1 MALPYRYMTSLPQ
14 HHLDHQ
20 HLNRPDLDSHRLTSH
35 RLTSHRLT
43 SHRLTSHRL
52 TSHRLTSHRLTS
64 HRLTSHRLTSHR
76 LTSHRLT
83 SHRLT
88 SHRLTSHRL
97 TSHRLTSHRLTS
109 HRLTSHRLTSHRL
122 TSSSSHLT
130 SHRLTSYQPPLSDSW
145 KIVRSRNQ
153 RHNYYYHRRVESEEG
168 PTAQYER
175 PIPQMEDMVNIQAQL
190 SRVAPGWSCRLSK
203 NVAPGQIVYMNDNL
217 GTAQWHSPSMRD
229 LRYTMSLRYPGIL
242 TSLQGNRLIDAVN
255 SLLCWSPNARPTAE
269 KAKAMQPFCAPI

>member
-20 HLNRPDLDSHRLTSH
+20 HLNRPDLDSHRLTSQ
-35 RLTSHRLT
+35 RLTSHRLLSP
-43 SHRLTSHRL
+43 SHLSPSHL
-52 TSHRLTSHRLTS
+52 
-64 HRLTSHRLTSHR
+64 
-76 LTSHRLT
+76 
-83 SHRLT
+83 
-88 SHRLTSHRL
+88 
-97 TSHRLTSHRLTS
+97 
-109 HRLTSHRLTSHRL
+109 
-122 TSSSSHLT
+122 SSSHLT